1 MKNDNLQGK
10 ETIRGDKTKVKDMKD
25 KIRSLKDSLLQ
36 EIMLVKR
43 CNNIELAK
51 KDKGSRTSS

>member
-25 KIRSLKDSLLQ
+25 KIKNLKDSLLQ

-43 CNNIELAK
+43 CNNIELAT